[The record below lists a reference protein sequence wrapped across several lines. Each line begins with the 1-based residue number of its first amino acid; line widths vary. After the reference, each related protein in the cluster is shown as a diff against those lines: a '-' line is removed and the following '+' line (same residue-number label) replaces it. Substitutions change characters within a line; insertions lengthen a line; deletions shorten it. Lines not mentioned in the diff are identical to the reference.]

1 MILIGRWSDSRLMSQ
16 RPNWIASGMSVAE
29 HLMSCPRLVASTAAE
44 LELRSGLVNPEL
56 LGLLTNAVDRFTLEV
71 KVIKSGHPMGP
82 VSPAGR
88 VNSHYF
94 YCAADIYSVNGET
107 VAARPIPAGANLPI
121 SGQWRIAQ
129 PQTRSVPPVKRY
141 SHSRWFD
148 HLLVCGRGRPGIRCL
163 VAGSRDSL
171 RTDCFVLREAWSWHA
186 EWC

>member
-44 LELRSGLVNPEL
+44 LDLRSGLVNPEL

-129 PQTRSVPPVKRY
+129 PQTQVGSAGQALLPLSVVRPLVGLRAWQTWDPLPGR
-141 SHSRWFD
+141 RQPGLAQD
-148 HLLVCGRGRPGIRCL
+148 RLLR
-163 VAGSRDSL
+163 AS
-171 RTDCFVLREAWSWHA
+171 
-186 EWC
+186 